1 MAHSYHAGGLG
12 FLGPVLYHCLCLM
25 EILLQKD
32 PYFFYE
38 TLSPK
43 IYQSLLSG
51 LGEMQSNQLIH
62 SAD

>member
-1 MAHSYHAGGLG
+1 
-12 FLGPVLYHCLCLM
+12 M